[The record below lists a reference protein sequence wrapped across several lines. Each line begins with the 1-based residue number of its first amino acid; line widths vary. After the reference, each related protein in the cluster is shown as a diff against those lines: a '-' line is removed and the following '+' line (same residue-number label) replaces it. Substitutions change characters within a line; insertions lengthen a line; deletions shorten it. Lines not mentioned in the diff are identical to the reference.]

1 MQLDTEE
8 VNATR
13 YRRSLCH

>member
-1 MQLDTEE
+1 MPLDTEE

-13 YRRSLCH
+13 YRRS